1 MCFIICS
8 LFFFLF
14 YFIFNLYNIL
24 LGISNFIPFWLEKTV
39 ISGLPLFCQFFFE
52 YFGALLTTLNL
63 LILASDT
70 PSLSGIRVS
79 LRI

>member
-1 MCFIICS
+1 MGVNAPG
-8 LFFFLF
+8 LL
-14 YFIFNLYNIL
+14 L

-63 LILASDT
+63 LILVSDT
-70 PSLSGIRVS
+70 PSLSGIWVS